1 MQQPGEGGRA
11 FAEEAGGQGWRLSD
25 IITCLIKQTSSWDR
39 SHLVNKDHLSL
50 GSFGSWPWA
59 KDLIVSGLIGRGARK
74 HQEGSEK
81 GRQPIKNAFSSSLV
95 LGSLECNP
103 AVGRTPQSSPTW
115 EENCCS
121 IYPLPLRALGGGC
134 SWGRS
139 FPDICSS
146 LLAGP
151 PLPIHQAWM
160 LGRQASTHS
169 NVEW

>member
-11 FAEEAGGQGWRLSD
+11 FCRGGGGTRVRLSD

-39 SHLVNKDHLSL
+39 SHLVSKDHLSL
-50 GSFGSWPWA
+50 GSFGSWPRA

-103 AVGRTPQSSPTW
+103 AVGRA
-115 EENCCS
+115 
-121 IYPLPLRALGGGC
+121 LRALPPEKRMAAVFIPWPSQPLAAAAPGGAH
-134 SWGRS
+134 
-139 FPDICSS
+139 S
-146 LLAGP
+146 LTSVALC
-151 PLPIHQAWM
+151 
-160 LGRQASTHS
+160 
-169 NVEW
+169 